1 MTGSTSAGTFDEL
14 DLEPA
19 SFISHHRPFIIVWI
33 ALFVSI
39 AGIGMV
45 SPLLPVFAEDMGAS
59 GIWLGLAFSGFAIS
73 QIPLMPF
80 VGGLSDR
87 FGRKSFLWCG
97 LLIYALAAAGYFW
110 SPGYQELVIFRV
122 FSGIGSAMVIPT
134 AFAYVGELAPRGG
147 EGRYMG
153 LFNIALIAGF
163 GIGPVLGGSIH
174 DSFGMDATFVGMG
187 LLSLAGC
194 AIVFLLLPKRSS
206 SATPIFTAPSATPDP
221 TTTSFVRLL
230 KDNGMQ
236 GIVTFQMVYGLLFGT
251 VLAFL
256 GIWMTTVIGTSVAQ
270 VGIVLSVRPILNG
283 TLAYPC
289 GWLADRMNRALLA
302 TAGML
307 MVSIGTFSISSLGSF
322 GLILGLFM
330 VMGMFESMAIPAINA
345 LTVEKG
351 RDLGMGSVMG
361 IFQMAMSLG
370 LVIGAMTGGFID
382 TRYGIVEVFQYTA
395 VLALLGLV
403 AFGVFT
409 LKGNRRP
416 NLGWVGAR

>member
-1 MTGSTSAGTFDEL
+1 MTGSTSAGTFREP
-14 DLEPA
+14 DLGTA
-19 SFISHHRPFIIVWI
+19 SFISHHRPFIVVWI

-87 FGRKSFLWCG
+87 FGRKAFLWCG

-174 DSFGMDATFVGMG
+174 DSYGMDATFVGMG
-187 LLSLAGC
+187 MLSLAGC

-206 SATPIFTAPSATPDP
+206 SSARPIFTAPSATPDP
-221 TTTSFVRLL
+221 ATASFVRLL
-230 KDNGMQ
+230 KDNGIQ

-302 TAGML
+302 TTGMV
-307 MVSIGTFSISSLGSF
+307 MVSIGTFSISSLDSF
-322 GLILGLFM
+322 SLILGLFM
-330 VMGMFESMAIPAINA
+330 VMGIFESMAVPAINA

-351 RDLGMGSVMG
+351 RSLGMGSVMG
-361 IFQMAMSLG
+361 IFQMAMSSG
-370 LVIGAMTGGFID
+370 LVIGAMAGG
-382 TRYGIVEVFQYTA
+382 R
-395 VLALLGLV
+395 
-403 AFGVFT
+403 
-409 LKGNRRP
+409 
-416 NLGWVGAR
+416 

>member
-1 MTGSTSAGTFDEL
+1 
-14 DLEPA
+14 
-19 SFISHHRPFIIVWI
+19 
-33 ALFVSI
+33 
-39 AGIGMV
+39 
-45 SPLLPVFAEDMGAS
+45 
-59 GIWLGLAFSGFAIS
+59 
-73 QIPLMPF
+73 
-80 VGGLSDR
+80 
-87 FGRKSFLWCG
+87 
-97 LLIYALAAAGYFW
+97 
-110 SPGYQELVIFRV
+110 
-122 FSGIGSAMVIPT
+122 
-134 AFAYVGELAPRGG
+134 
-147 EGRYMG
+147 
-153 LFNIALIAGF
+153 
-163 GIGPVLGGSIH
+163 
-174 DSFGMDATFVGMG
+174 
-187 LLSLAGC
+187 
-194 AIVFLLLPKRSS
+194 
-206 SATPIFTAPSATPDP
+206 
-221 TTTSFVRLL
+221 
-230 KDNGMQ
+230 
-236 GIVTFQMVYGLLFGT
+236 VTFQMVYGLLFGT

>member
-1 MTGSTSAGTFDEL
+1 MTGSTSTGTFDEP
-14 DLEPA
+14 DLGPA
-19 SFISHHRPFIIVWI
+19 SFISHHRPFIVVWI

-87 FGRKSFLWCG
+87 FGRKAFLWCG

-174 DSFGMDATFVGMG
+174 DSYGMDATFVGMG
-187 LLSLAGC
+187 MLSLAGC

-206 SATPIFTAPSATPDP
+206 SSARPIFTAPSATPDP
-221 TTTSFVRLL
+221 TTASFVRLL
-230 KDNGMQ
+230 KDNGIQ
-236 GIVTFQMVYGLLFGT
+236 GIVTFQMVYGLLFGRHS
-251 VLAFL
+251 ARFL
-256 GIWMTTVIGTSVAQ
+256 GY
-270 VGIVLSVRPILNG
+270 L
-283 TLAYPC
+283 
-289 GWLADRMNRALLA
+289 D
-302 TAGML
+302 
-307 MVSIGTFSISSLGSF
+307 
-322 GLILGLFM
+322 
-330 VMGMFESMAIPAINA
+330 
-345 LTVEKG
+345 
-351 RDLGMGSVMG
+351 DH
-361 IFQMAMSLG
+361 
-370 LVIGAMTGGFID
+370 
-382 TRYGIVEVFQYTA
+382 RYRHQ
-395 VLALLGLV
+395 
-403 AFGVFT
+403 
-409 LKGNRRP
+409 RRP
-416 NLGWVGAR
+416 SGHCAVGATHPQWNPRISMRLAGRSHESGSSGHDWDGHGVHRHLLDLLSGQL